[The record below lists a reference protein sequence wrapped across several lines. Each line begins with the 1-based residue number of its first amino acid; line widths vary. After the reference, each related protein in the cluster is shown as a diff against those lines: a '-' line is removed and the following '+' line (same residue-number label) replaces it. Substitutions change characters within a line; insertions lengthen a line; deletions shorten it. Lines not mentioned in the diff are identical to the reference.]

1 MAKPWIH
8 ALSSARKYG
17 GKPEDYLELHNHMDS
32 TKGAFADNRHRAI
45 THNSWYI
52 SPNGPLELCFGV
64 TLENSDGKVIPVRTI
79 AEQHIMEDFG
89 GFIPTLQDFLMA
101 MEYQPWMNGVGEP
114 PSRVNTMER
123 IQISD

>member
-1 MAKPWIH
+1 
-8 ALSSARKYG
+8 
-17 GKPEDYLELHNHMDS
+17 MDS

-45 THNSWYI
+45 THNAWYI
-52 SPNGPLELCFGV
+52 APNGPLELCFGV
-64 TLENSDGKVIPVRTI
+64 TLENSDGRQVPVRSV
-79 AEQHIMEDFG
+79 AEQHILEDFG

-114 PSRVNTMER
+114 PSRVNAMER